1 MAVICHSQH
10 LLPDPSSVSYTLLF
24 YCDVSMICLI
34 HDMLFRLEY
43 KWKNDQINKIPE
55 PPRFLPHFLNE

>member
-24 YCDVSMICLI
+24 YCDASMICLI
-34 HDMLFRLEY
+34 HDMLL
-43 KWKNDQINKIPE
+43 DLDINERMTK
-55 PPRFLPHFLNE
+55 